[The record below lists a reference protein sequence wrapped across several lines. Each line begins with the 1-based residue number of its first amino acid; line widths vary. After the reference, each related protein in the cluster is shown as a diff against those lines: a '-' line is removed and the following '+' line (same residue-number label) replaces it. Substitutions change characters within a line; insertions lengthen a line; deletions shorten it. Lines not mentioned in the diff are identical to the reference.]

1 MFWVKHNIK
10 IYAYYQYIIIK
21 NKDGSWV
28 LFLAQ
33 KHKICVS
40 SVFLKAKFQDC
51 VEEVNLLI
59 ALIYQGF
66 KTDKVCVF
74 RLIDFEIKKD
84 TICVSFQNRV
94 VVKY

>member
-1 MFWVKHNIK
+1 M
-10 IYAYYQYIIIK
+10 
-21 NKDGSWV
+21 
-28 LFLAQ
+28 
-33 KHKICVS
+33 
-40 SVFLKAKFQDC
+40 FLKAKFQDC